1 MQMLR
6 QLIAMALIL
15 GVCGCGGW
23 HLRGS
28 RTDVVTVGSVFLST
42 SSARYL
48 DLALRQELNY
58 ANVRVKPSKS
68 DVQAVI
74 ELSEEEYDRRVL
86 SVDPD
91 TGKVREVELG
101 LEVKFSVR
109 GRDGK
114 LLIPPERL
122 SWVQDFVFDEN
133 SLLGTTER
141 ESIIELEL
149 AQDAARSIM
158 LRLET
163 LEFPET

>member
-1 MQMLR
+1 
-6 QLIAMALIL
+6 
-15 GVCGCGGW
+15 
-23 HLRGS
+23 
-28 RTDVVTVGSVFLST
+28 
-42 SSARYL
+42 
-48 DLALRQELNY
+48 
-58 ANVRVKPSKS
+58 VKPSKS

-163 LEFPET
+163 IEFPET